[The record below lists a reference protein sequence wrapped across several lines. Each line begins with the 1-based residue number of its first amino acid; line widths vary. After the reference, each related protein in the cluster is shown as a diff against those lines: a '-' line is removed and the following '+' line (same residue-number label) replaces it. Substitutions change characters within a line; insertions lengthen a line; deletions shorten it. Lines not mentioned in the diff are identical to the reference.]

1 MNDNILPLE
10 GIRVADFSWVWAG
23 PFSTMLMA
31 TLGAEVIKVEGHKR
45 TDLLRHSVIWPLA
58 DAAPSDVP
66 PNQGLGFNSLNMN
79 KKSLTL
85 DLSKPEGALLAQ
97 QLASKC
103 DVVLDNMRAGAMDRL
118 GLGYE
123 DLRKLRPDIIVISLA
138 SRGKEGPERD
148 FPGYASIHNAVG
160 GVAYMTGY
168 PDDAPS
174 TTTGGDPDLMNS
186 TTSAFAVLAAIYHRM
201 KTGEGQFIDYSQC
214 EAVTSLVGEAVLAYQ
229 MTGKV
234 SERIGN
240 AHPYYAPHNVY
251 RCWGVDHWLALEIH
265 NDTEFAA
272 LMQVIGRPELAVDR
286 RYKTMK
292 ARKRNERSL
301 NTIIEEWTRERDRDW
316 MVSEFCKAGIAAA
329 PSRDWQD
336 VYADPHL
343 RSREAFIKVEHPEL
357 GPLELVGVPWKM
369 SDYAPP
375 HNRAPL
381 LGEHNDYVLRQI
393 LGLSEDQVRELREK
407 EIIN

>member
-1 MNDNILPLE
+1 MNENILPLE

-31 TLGAEVIKVEGHKR
+31 MLGAEVIKVEGHKR

-58 DAAPSDVP
+58 DPAPSDVP

-85 DLSKPEGALLAQ
+85 DLSKPEGAFLAQ

-251 RCWGVDHWLALEIH
+251 HCWGVDHWLALEVH
-265 NDTEFAA
+265 NDTEFASLA
-272 LMQVIGRPELAVDR
+272 QVIGKPELAQDK

-301 NTIIEEWTRERDRDW
+301 NGIIEEWTRQRDRDW
-316 MVSEFCKAGIAAA
+316 MVNEFCKAGIAAA

-336 VYADPHL
+336 IYADPHL
-343 RSREAFIKVEHPEL
+343 HSREAFIKVEHPEL

-369 SDYAPP
+369 SDCAPP

-407 EIIN
+407 EIIS